1 MLYLRITIKTIIMET
16 VYWTMKN
23 GQKISIDDM
32 DTNHLR
38 NTLKMIVK
46 SIKVKPVS
54 KPKFQVHGEIASEL
68 ADMAMLYSISPEL
81 TCQCDEFHECQQCRE
96 V

>member
-1 MLYLRITIKTIIMET
+1 MSKTINMET

-23 GQKISIDDM
+23 GQRISIDDM
-32 DTNHLR
+32 DVTHLR

-54 KPKFQVHGEIASEL
+54 KPKFQVHGDIASEH
-68 ADMAMLYSISPEL
+68 ADMAMLHSIDPAL
-81 TCQCDEFHECQQCRE
+81 TCQCDEVHMCQQCVE
-96 V
+96 SDLN

>member
-1 MLYLRITIKTIIMET
+1 MSQET

-23 GQKISIDDM
+23 GQRISIDDM
-32 DTNHLR
+32 DITHLR

-54 KPKFQVHGEIASEL
+54 KLKFQVHGDIASEH
-68 ADMAMLYSISPEL
+68 ADMAMLYNINPEL
-81 TCQCDEFHECQQCRE
+81 TCACDEVHMCQQCSE
-96 V
+96 GY